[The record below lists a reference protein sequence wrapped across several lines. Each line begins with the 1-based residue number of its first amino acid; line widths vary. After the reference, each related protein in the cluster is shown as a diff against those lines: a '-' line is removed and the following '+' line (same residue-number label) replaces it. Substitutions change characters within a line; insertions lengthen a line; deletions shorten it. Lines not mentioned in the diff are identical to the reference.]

1 MELSNQYEEAV
12 LRLRR
17 EIHAD
22 PELSFQEHRTAVR
35 VEQALREIGLSPK
48 CGIAGTGIIAD
59 LQGAGP
65 GKTLLLRADMD
76 ALPLTEHNDLSYR
89 SQNEGVMHACGH
101 DVHTANLV
109 GVARILNQLRP

>member
-1 MELSNQYEEAV
+1 MSTEENIVGRQQLLERVVELSNRHEEAV

-22 PELSFQEHRTAVR
+22 PELSFQEHRTAAR
-35 VEQALREIGLSPK
+35 VERALREMGLIPK

-59 LQGAGP
+59 LHGAGP

-76 ALPLTEHNDLSYR
+76 ALPLTEHNDLT
-89 SQNEGVMHACGH
+89 GGLC
-101 DVHTANLV
+101 T
-109 GVARILNQLRP
+109 I